1 MPVVIANIDQVP
13 YLEPVLRADGRKYVP
28 GLGLIKASTKG
39 RTKFLGDEE
48 TGPWIYVLDRPA
60 GDVIPRHQHT
70 SDRVEFLVE
79 GEIEW
84 REDDGS
90 VTTYGPGT
98 VSFVTKGTAYEYTV
112 MQDSR
117 ILLWFAERPGFI
129 G

>member
-13 YLEPVLRADGRKYVP
+13 YLEPVLRPDGSKYVP
-28 GLGLIKASTKG
+28 GLGIIKANTRGK
-39 RTKFLGDEE
+39 TKFVGDAEA
-48 TGPWIYVLDRPA
+48 GPWIYVLDRPA
-60 GDVIPRHQHT
+60 GSEVPRHQHT
-70 SDRVEFLVE
+70 SDRVEFLIE

-90 VTTYGPGT
+90 VATYGAGT
-98 VSFVTKGTAYEYTV
+98 VSFVTKGTYYEYSV
-112 MQDSR
+112 LKDSR